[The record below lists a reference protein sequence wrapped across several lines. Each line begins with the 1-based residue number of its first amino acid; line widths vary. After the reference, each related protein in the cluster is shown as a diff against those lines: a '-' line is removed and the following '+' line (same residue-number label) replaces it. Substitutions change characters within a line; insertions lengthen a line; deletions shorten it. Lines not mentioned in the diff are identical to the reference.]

1 MKVAILG
8 YGNQGR
14 AQALN
19 LRDSGWEV
27 SVGARPGKGKVL
39 AQQDGF
45 VPLEFREAVVKSHA
59 VMFLLPDLV
68 IPEIYSEL
76 TDLFSE
82 GQREV
87 GFSHGYAYVFGGIS
101 RFPKT
106 GYFLVGPKGAG
117 LLLRENFQSGK
128 GLPGVVA
135 IDSPRKTTLDLARAY
150 AKGIG
155 LNTQNLLETTFQ
167 EETEC
172 DLFGEQVVLCGG
184 ILELMES
191 AFQVLVEE
199 GHSPEMAFY
208 ECCFEAKLIL
218 DLWMKEGPK
227 GLSQKI
233 SPTAFFGGLTR
244 GRRIIDKNTQE
255 KMRQIFRE
263 IRTGKFSEEW
273 QKEAKAHYP
282 QLDER
287 LKEQGNSLLERT
299 FHQLKPR
306 WEKPLS

>member
-19 LRDSGWEV
+19 LRDSGWDV
-27 SVGARPGKGKVL
+27 VVGARPGKGWEL
-39 AQQDGF
+39 AQKDGF
-45 VPLEFREAVVKSHA
+45 APVDFREASVQSQA
-59 VMFLLPDLV
+59 MMFLLPDLV
-68 IPEIYSEL
+68 ISEVYEDL
-76 TDLFSE
+76 ADLFSK

-101 RFPKT
+101 HFPQT

-117 LLLRENFQSGK
+117 LLLRENFQLKK
-128 GLPGVVA
+128 GLPGVIAVA
-135 IDSPRKTTLDLARAY
+135 SPNATTKELALAY

-155 LNTQNLLETTFQ
+155 LNSQTLLETTFQ

-199 GHSPEMAFY
+199 GHTPEMAFY

-227 GLSQKI
+227 GLSKKI

-244 GRRIIDKNTQE
+244 GRRIIDQNTKD
-255 KMRQIFRE
+255 KMRAMFKE
-263 IRTGKFSEEW
+263 IRTGKFSKEW
-273 QKEAKAHYP
+273 GKEALAHYP
-282 QLDER
+282 LLTQR
-287 LKEQGNSLLERT
+287 LQEQESSLLEKT